1 MCTDMKKTDDLL
13 HTPEA
18 LRNYDLLNSLGIIE
32 SIAYYKRKVHD
43 LEELLSDAIEIFNQ
57 ENFDQLID
65 YIISNLVER
74 FVPSYLQFTFKA
86 HGQDD
91 NPNTICYH
99 NLKRIDSPAPVSA
112 LEPYNSFFH
121 QYPGPISFPLFEYS
135 VNQPHLSEQLKPLDP
150 EIIIPVNGPSDLYGL
165 IIIGKKIV
173 EGEYT
178 DDEIVH
184 IDRLMRFVSI
194 SLQNAIHY
202 HSSVTDFKTQLYN
215 HSFFMKRLTE
225 ELAKVK
231 RYNKSMAVM
240 LIDIDFFKQLND
252 RYGHLA
258 GDKVL
263 FELAR
268 TLEKSLRREDVV
280 ARFGGEEFVIM
291 LPESTLLA
299 AYHVAERVRQDIEN
313 MEISYLGNTLSITV
327 SIGVRFIDSSRLE
340 NPKTIID
347 QADNALYT
355 SKSEGR
361 NRVTFYKPG
370 LLFKVNHKFIGI
382 HSSPAVKRQ

>member
-1 MCTDMKKTDDLL
+1 MKEIDDFL

-18 LRNYDLLNSLGIIE
+18 LKNYDLLNSLGIIDN
-32 SIAYYKRKVHD
+32 ITHYKRKIHD
-43 LEELLSDAIEIFNQ
+43 LEELLSDAIEIFNKDS
-57 ENFDQLID
+57 FDQLIE

-91 NPNTICYH
+91 IPNTICYH
-99 NLKRIDSPAPVSA
+99 NLKRVDSPVPIKSLAP
-112 LEPYNSFFH
+112 YTSFFN
-121 QYPGPISFPLFEYS
+121 QYPGPTSYALFEYS
-135 VNQPHLSEQLKPLDP
+135 SSNPDITQQLRPLAP
-150 EIIIPVNGPSDLYGL
+150 EIIIPVSGPDDLYGL
-165 IIIGKKIV
+165 IIIGKKIID
-173 EGEYT
+173 GEYS
-178 DDEIVH
+178 DEEIIY

-215 HSFFMKRLTE
+215 HSFFMKRLAE

-240 LIDIDFFKQLND
+240 LLDIDFFKQLND
-252 RYGHLA
+252 RNGHLA

-268 TLEKSLRREDVV
+268 TLEKSLRREDIVS
-280 ARFGGEEFVIM
+280 RFGGDEFVIL
-291 LPESTLLA
+291 LPESSRQA
-299 AYHVAERVRQDIEN
+299 AYQVAERVRQDIEN
-313 MEISYLGNTLSITV
+313 MEIHYLGKILSITV
-327 SIGVRFIDSSRLE
+327 SIGVNFINPSRMETPRALIE
-340 NPKTIID
+340 
-347 QADNALYT
+347 QADNSLYT

-370 LLFKVNHKFIGI
+370 LLFKVTHLITGI
-382 HSSPAVKRQ
+382 HPGPVIKKQ

>member
-1 MCTDMKKTDDLL
+1 M
-13 HTPEA
+13 
-18 LRNYDLLNSLGIIE
+18 
-32 SIAYYKRKVHD
+32 
-43 LEELLSDAIEIFNQ
+43 
-57 ENFDQLID
+57 
-65 YIISNLVER
+65 
-74 FVPSYLQFTFKA
+74 
-86 HGQDD
+86 
-91 NPNTICYH
+91 
-99 NLKRIDSPAPVSA
+99 
-112 LEPYNSFFH
+112 
-121 QYPGPISFPLFEYS
+121 
-135 VNQPHLSEQLKPLDP
+135 
-150 EIIIPVNGPSDLYGL
+150 
-165 IIIGKKIV
+165 

-291 LPESTLLA
+291 LPE
-299 AYHVAERVRQDIEN
+299 
-313 MEISYLGNTLSITV
+313 
-327 SIGVRFIDSSRLE
+327 
-340 NPKTIID
+340 
-347 QADNALYT
+347 
-355 SKSEGR
+355 
-361 NRVTFYKPG
+361 
-370 LLFKVNHKFIGI
+370 
-382 HSSPAVKRQ
+382 